1 MSNFNQFLET
11 KVMPFAGKLAAQRH
25 LGALRDGIILA
36 MPLIIIGSLFL
47 IIANFPV
54 QAWLDYLTAHPKLK
68 DSLLY
73 PFRGTFEL
81 MGLIATFG
89 VGYRLAES
97 YKVDALAG
105 GTIALASYFIVTPFT
120 MFTVGETTVAAY
132 PTVFFKSNGLFVGM
146 IIAIVAVEIYRLIVQ
161 KGIVIKLPDG
171 VPPAVGRSF
180 AALVPGFF
188 AVMAAWGIRLL
199 VENVGSFGSVHN
211 IMQILLEDPLK
222 QVGTSLIGMII
233 VTLLIHL
240 LWTTG
245 LHGAAIVG
253 SVMNPVWLIMAQENV
268 DAAAAGKDMPH
279 IYTDQFN
286 DLILIGGSGAT
297 LPLVFMMVWLA
308 KSQQMKQLGRLSI
321 GPGIFNINEP
331 ITFGTP
337 IVMNPIMM
345 APFILAP
352 VSVGIVTYLA
362 TDLGLVAQV
371 NGIVPPWTT
380 PPILSGFLVT
390 GHWTGAAIQVVNIAI
405 AFAIYYPFFR
415 IWDKQ
420 KLAEERGTETT
431 GSDIKKAANI

>member
-1 MSNFNQFLET
+1 MSKFNQLLES
-11 KVMPFAGKLAAQRH
+11 KVMPFAGKLADQRH
-25 LGALRDGIILA
+25 LCALRDGIILA

-54 QAWLDYLTAHPKLK
+54 QAWLDFLTANPKVK
-68 DSLLY
+68 DSILY
-73 PFRGTFEL
+73 PFRGSFEL

-105 GTIALASYFIVTPFT
+105 GSIALAAYFVVTPFT
-120 MFTVGETTVAAY
+120 MFTVGETTIAAY
-132 PTVFFKSNGLFVGM
+132 PTTFFKSNGLFVGM
-146 IIAIVAVEIYRLIVQ
+146 IMAIVAVEVYRKIVQ

-180 AALVPGFF
+180 TALIPGFF
-188 AVMAAWGIRLL
+188 SIMVAWVIRLL
-199 VENVGSFGSVHN
+199 VENVGSFGTVHN

-222 QVGTSLIGMII
+222 QVGTSLFGTII
-233 VTLLIHL
+233 VVLLIHL

-253 SVMNPVWLIMAQENV
+253 SVMNPIWLIMAQENL
-268 DAAAAGKDMPH
+268 DAAAAGEKMPH

-286 DLILIGGSGAT
+286 DLILIGGSGVT
-297 LPLVFMMVWLA
+297 LPLVFMMLWMA
-308 KSQQMKQLGRLSI
+308 RSQQLKQLGRLSI

-337 IVMNPIMM
+337 VVMNPIMM
-345 APFILAP
+345 IPFVLAP
-352 VSVGIVTYLA
+352 VACAIVTYLA
-362 TDLGLVAQV
+362 TSWGLVAQV

-380 PPILSGFLVT
+380 PPLLSGFLVT
-390 GHWTGAAIQVVNIAI
+390 GHWTGIAIQAVNIVI
-405 AFAIYYPFFR
+405 AFAIYYPFFK
-415 IWDKQ
+415 IADSQ
-420 KLAEERGTETT
+420 KLAEESGLETIS
-431 GSDIKKAANI
+431 SDNKKAVV